1 MTAPD
6 APVFELPITDGVTLH
21 VSDPRLA
28 EELPAMLET
37 AAERGEPDLASA
49 IEQTISDYVARV
61 ATAAFAPMME
71 EPLEEPTPERPDT
84 GQA

>member
-6 APVFELPITDGVTLH
+6 APVFELPITDGVTLR

-28 EELPAMLET
+28 QELPRMLDS

-49 IEQTISDYVARV
+49 IEQTISDYVGRV
-61 ATAAFAPMME
+61 ATAAFAPIVE
-71 EPLEEPTPERPDT
+71 EPLKEPMAERAAA
-84 GQA
+84 GEA